1 MSPRRV
7 IGIDT
12 GGTKLLGGVV
22 DEDLAVRHRVH
33 RVLHGLERQ
42 ALLDAMVEAVEEARE
57 AAPDAAAVGF
67 GIPSLVDYETGAS
80 MFSVHLPLDGVPF
93 RALMEERLGMPVF
106 VDNDSNLAA
115 LAEHRAGAAQGAR
128 HALMLTLGTGI
139 GGGIILDGRL
149 QRGSRGGGAE
159 LGHVVVDLD
168 GPPCQGDCPGRGCL
182 EVMAS
187 GTAIGREGAAAAAR
201 SPDSA
206 LAERARDGREITGPL
221 VTELAHDGDAAA
233 RDVLELI
240 GTRLGVG
247 ITSLVNAFD
256 PEVVVIGGGAVAG
269 GELLLG
275 PARAAVAERALPPNR
290 EHVQIVAAHFGDEAG
305 MLGAALLALEE
316 GRV

>member
-115 LAEHRAGAAQGAR
+115 PAEHRARAPQGAL
-128 HALMLTLGTGI
+128 HALMLTLGTGS
-139 GGGIILDGRL
+139 GGGVILPR
-149 QRGSRGGGAE
+149 RPPRRSPRGGG
-159 LGHVVVDLD
+159 
-168 GPPCQGDCPGRGCL
+168 
-182 EVMAS
+182 
-187 GTAIGREGAAAAAR
+187 
-201 SPDSA
+201 
-206 LAERARDGREITGPL
+206 
-221 VTELAHDGDAAA
+221 
-233 RDVLELI
+233 
-240 GTRLGVG
+240 
-247 ITSLVNAFD
+247 
-256 PEVVVIGGGAVAG
+256 
-269 GELLLG
+269 
-275 PARAAVAERALPPNR
+275 
-290 EHVQIVAAHFGDEAG
+290 
-305 MLGAALLALEE
+305 
-316 GRV
+316 

>member
-1 MSPRRV
+1 
-7 IGIDT
+7 
-12 GGTKLLGGVV
+12 
-22 DEDLAVRHRVH
+22 
-33 RVLHGLERQ
+33 
-42 ALLDAMVEAVEEARE
+42 
-57 AAPDAAAVGF
+57 
-67 GIPSLVDYETGAS
+67 
-80 MFSVHLPLDGVPF
+80 
-93 RALMEERLGMPVF
+93 MPVF

-305 MLGAALLALEE
+305 MLGAAVLALEE

>member
-57 AAPDAAAVGF
+57 AAPDAAVVGF
-67 GIPSLVDYETGAS
+67 GIPSLVEYETGAS

-139 GGGIILDGRL
+139 GGGII
-149 QRGSRGGGAE
+149 
-159 LGHVVVDLD
+159 LD

-275 PARAAVAERALPPNR
+275 PARAVVAERALPPNR
-290 EHVQIVAAHFGDEAG
+290 DHVQIVAAHFGDEAG
-305 MLGAALLALEE
+305 MLGAAVLALEE